1 MKYDFCYNGG
11 FTRCTEPNT
20 YGGEGAS
27 YASAVSVPNFAENT
41 KGVSFIKT
49 NTKN

>member
-1 MKYDFCYNGG
+1 MKYAFCYNGG

-20 YGGEGAS
+20 CGGEGVS
-27 YASAVSVPNFAENT
+27 YASVVSVPNFAENT